1 MGYIKQLSEE
11 LIKQIAA
18 GEVVERPASVVKE
31 LVENSIDANA
41 KKIEINIERGG
52 KNIKISDDGD
62 GIDPE
67 DIPLL
72 FKRHATSKLKS
83 FEDLWDIS
91 SLGFRGEALASV
103 SSISK
108 VNCKSKHKDLD
119 VGFEIDV
126 EEGKINKKSSSI
138 SKGTVF
144 EIKDL
149 FYNVPARE
157 KFLKADQTE
166 LDHISDIVFSLALSH
181 PEISFNLTSNKN
193 NVLKTSGSGDLKET
207 MYELLG
213 NDLRNNLIPVSS
225 KNHFLTLNGFISAL
239 EIYRSNKKSIF
250 TFINGRS
257 VKCPL
262 LSKAIS
268 SAFEGLIP
276 PGKYPVVVLNLTF
289 KPRFVDV
296 NVHPSKKEV
305 RYTHPNDVYSLVLRT
320 IQDSVS
326 GHYKE
331 VYKEKS
337 VYGLQADRATGLQ
350 DYRQTEQQDSSSP
363 QSYSNAAF
371 EFYGNSP
378 RHCEEVG
385 ADCNLPY
392 VEADEAIL
400 QRDLQESSRDCFASL
415 AMTCNVF
422 SVNNLKCSVIYSD
435 KPIANITRIGNKSIF
450 EVGTIFENNL
460 QIVFSGE
467 IIGDQNYQKE
477 FFNSLA
483 DLASKVHKFQSVEKA
498 IQGKLIDSE
507 YDEDCVKPIQ
517 RKKPPLLTLQKVWD
531 RDNWSCV
538 YCEKQLLDPEVA
550 KEAIKS
556 SKDGFTTYIN
566 EEGKEVTTHI
576 IREHVATYDHYLPA
590 SKLPQF
596 NFDIEN
602 LYASCPSCN
611 MKKSDSMD
619 IKSWVPEIK
628 NNWKNPLEIAG
639 IVFETPKIFKSLVS

>member
-1 MGYIKQLSEE
+1 MGIIKELSEE

-83 FEDLWDIS
+83 FEDLWDIN

-108 VNCKSKHKDLD
+108 VNCKSKHKDLE
-119 VGFEIDV
+119 VGFETDV
-126 EEGKINKKSSSI
+126 EEGKINKKPSSI

-181 PEISFNLTSNKN
+181 PEVSFNLLSNKN
-193 NVLKTSGSGDLKET
+193 NILKTNGSGDLKEA

-213 NDLRNNLIPVSS
+213 NDLRNNLIQVSS
-225 KNHFLTLNGFISAL
+225 KNHFVTLNGFISAL

-262 LSKAIS
+262 LSKAIN

-276 PGKYPVVVLNLTF
+276 PGKYPVVILNLTF

-326 GHYKE
+326 DYYKE

-337 VYGLQADRATGLQ
+337 VYGLQANGTTGRQ
-350 DYRQTEQQDSSSP
+350 DYRQTEQQDSLSL
-363 QSYSNAAF
+363 QSYTNAAF
-371 EFYGNSP
+371 EFYKDESGSQENLERRPDGASVLGEIAPPGNQ
-378 RHCEEVG
+378 
-385 ADCNLPY
+385 N
-392 VEADEAIL
+392 I
-400 QRDLQESSRDCFASL
+400 
-415 AMTCNVF
+415 F
-422 SVNNLKCSVIYSD
+422 SVNTLKCSVTYSD

-450 EVGTIFENNL
+450 EVGTIFENDL

-467 IIGDQNYQKE
+467 IIGDQDYQKE

-483 DLASKVHKFQSVEKA
+483 ELSSKVYKFQSAEKT
-498 IQGKLIDSE
+498 IQGKIINSE
-507 YDEDCVKPIQ
+507 YDEDDVGMGLKPIQ
-517 RKKPPLLTLQKVWD
+517 RKKPPLVTLQKVWD

-538 YCEKQLLDPEVA
+538 YCEKQLLDPEIA

-566 EEGKEVTTHI
+566 EEGKEVTIHI
-576 IREHVATYDHYLPA
+576 IREHIATYDHYLPA

-639 IVFETPKIFKSLVS
+639 MVFETPKTFKSLVS